1 MDDQTYQ
8 TMLETVGSIVA
19 IGAWVN
25 HLAGY
30 KRLKASNV
38 QSVAALIE
46 LATDPAAPRKVL
58 LGLSAVLFT

>member
-46 LATDPAAPRKVL
+46 PPAAAYEYVR
-58 LGLSAVLFT
+58 LSS